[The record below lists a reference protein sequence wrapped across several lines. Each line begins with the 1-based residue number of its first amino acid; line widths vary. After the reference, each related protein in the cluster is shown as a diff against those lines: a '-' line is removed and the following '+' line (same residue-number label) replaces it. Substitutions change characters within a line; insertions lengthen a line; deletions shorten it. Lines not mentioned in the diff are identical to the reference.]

1 MNELDVVR
9 VKETVLVT
17 PWFEDNP
24 IEIKAGWE
32 GTIVTQA
39 DTDTPCVEFN
49 EEYRGVNL
57 SRGPGRR
64 QFGSDLGVP
73 AIDPARPEQC
83 PLSAR
88 KTRC

>member
-24 IEIKAGWE
+24 IEIKRWE

-49 EEYRGVNL
+49 EEYRGVNFL
-57 SRGPGRR
+57 V
-64 QFGSDLGVP
+64 DLDAANLEV
-73 AIDPARPEQC
+73 IWEFRP
-83 PLSAR
+83 
-88 KTRC
+88 